1 MATEDNI
8 AELKEEIPDIVP
20 FDPTK
25 KKKKKKVVIQDPA
38 DESVDKLAEKTENLS
53 VIMEALKSAKANLSV
68 YLHPSQTK
76 DVIQSVN
83 RELSSLLFKFNEIF
97 DGVLLAHEV
106 MDIPSR
112 HGEILNGL
120 FPYVGVRL
128 TARLLLF
135 APKPDTY
142 LEGKVVKVAQE
153 SIHVVVLGF
162 SAAIITHEDIRDEFK
177 FKIKSGEEI
186 FRSSSHKRHI
196 IKVGTMVRFLVKSF
210 DEEILHIS
218 GSLIPPSTG
227 SIHWHA
233 SLTNSS
239 RKRRE
244 NEGIKELS
252 TGTIDGVAISN
263 DYHVL
268 KKSKKQRVH

>member
-1 MATEDNI
+1 
-8 AELKEEIPDIVP
+8 IVP

-53 VIMEALKSAKANLSV
+53 VIMEALKSAKANL
-68 YLHPSQTK
+68 K
-76 DVIQSVN
+76 
-83 RELSSLLFKFNEIF
+83 
-97 DGVLLAHEV
+97 
-106 MDIPSR
+106 
-112 HGEILNGL
+112 
-120 FPYVGVRL
+120 
-128 TARLLLF
+128 
-135 APKPDTY
+135 
-142 LEGKVVKVAQE
+142 GKVVKVAQE